1 MFTTETAEA
10 AEAADTAEAAD
21 EEDIFC
27 FEGLFCFVEL
37 LVELF
42 GSLIGF
48 LRLFD
53 FL

>member
-10 AEAADTAEAAD
+10 AEAAD

-37 LVELF
+37 LVEL
-42 GSLIGF
+42 LVVV
-48 LRLFD
+48 LVR
-53 FL
+53 